1 MTPPHEHAKR
11 ALAGQYL
18 LLNALL
24 WEEESNGL
32 LPDDLYQWARQAWN
46 GLQYL
51 IPLVYGP
58 PFSHQLSLLCNACA
72 MQYAEVEVEVED
84 GSGLR
89 ELCATCKAKEEAESA
104 RASANEENAA

>member
-1 MTPPHEHAKR
+1 MTTPHEDAKR
-11 ALAGQYL
+11 ALSGQYL

-24 WEEESNGL
+24 WEEASNGP
-32 LPDDLYQWARQAWN
+32 LPDDLYQWAHQAWN

-58 PFSHQLSLLCNACA
+58 PFPHQLCLLCNACA
-72 MQYAEVEVEVED
+72 RQYAEVEVED

-89 ELCATCKAKEEAESA
+89 ELCATCKAKEDA
-104 RASANEENAA
+104 ASAQASEENVATCT

>member
-1 MTPPHEHAKR
+1 MTPHEHAKR

-32 LPDDLYQWARQAWN
+32 LPDVLYMWAHQAWH

-58 PFSHQLSLLCNACA
+58 PFPHQLSLLCTTCA
-72 MQYAEVEVEVED
+72 MQYAEVEVED

-89 ELCATCKAKEEAESA
+89 ELCATCKAKADAASA
-104 RASANEENAA
+104 RASEENAA